1 VRSVQSEIKREMI
14 ERNIE
19 LPISEQC
26 RILEFPRCQVY
37 KKCNGYSA
45 QTLEIMR
52 LIDLIYTDSPTMG
65 SRGLSKEITL
75 TYGIHVGRT
84 KIRRLMREMGIR
96 AIYPQKQLTLAN
108 KEHKIYPYLLRNLP
122 IERVNQVWST
132 DITYIHMGQ
141 GFVYLAAVIDWYSR
155 KVLSWKLS
163 TTMDLT
169 LCTEVLNEALEKY
182 GNPEIFN
189 TDQGS
194 QYTSNLHTSIL
205 KDHGIR
211 ISMDGKGRALDNIF
225 VERLWRTVKQEE
237 VYLKEYQTVREAKE
251 SLGKYFGKYNTR
263 RRHQSLDYNYPDDI
277 YFERVKLK
285 SRKDVA

>member
-1 VRSVQSEIKREMI
+1 MRSVQPEVKKEMI
-14 ERNIE
+14 ERDIK
-19 LPISEQC
+19 LPISQQC
-26 RILEFPRCQVY
+26 RIIDFPRSQVY
-37 KKCNGYSA
+37 QKCKGYSTK
-45 QTLEIMR
+45 TLEIMR
-52 LIDLIYTDSPTMG
+52 LIDIIYTDSPTMG

-84 KIRRLMREMGIR
+84 KVRRLMREMGIQ
-96 AIYPQKQLTLAN
+96 AIYPKKQLTVAN
-108 KEHKIYPYLLRNLP
+108 KEHKIYPYLLRNMP

-132 DITYIHMGQ
+132 DITYIHMPH

-163 TTMDLT
+163 TTMDLS
-169 LCTEVLNEALEKY
+169 LCTGVLNEALEKY

-205 KDHGIR
+205 KDRGIR

-237 VYLKEYQTVREAKE
+237 VYLKEYQTVREAKD
-251 SLGKYFGKYNTR
+251 SLEKYFKKYNTK

-277 YFERVKLK
+277 YFEWVKLK
-285 SRKDVA
+285 IKEDVA